1 MLSEA
6 LVWTEVMIEHI
17 ARWENEGGT
26 APPDME
32 PAPPLTTVDLTS
44 LPAGSKT
51 ELEDRTADHDFLT
64 WARKQEDWKDLC
76 HRNHWVCRV
85 CGACSPYV
93 NDPRGYEDGY
103 CPGHRVDAEQE

>member
-1 MLSEA
+1 MMEY
-6 LVWTEVMIEHI
+6 I

-26 APPDME
+26 TRPPGMK
-32 PAPPLTTVDLTS
+32 PGPPLTPVDFTS
-44 LPAGSKT
+44 LPAGSTAEHKD
-51 ELEDRTADHDFLT
+51 DRTADHDFLT

-76 HRNHWVCRV
+76 RRNHWVCRV